1 MASEAWEER
10 KHFFLMGFILSDVII
25 FKFQRIIAFLR
36 QLS

>member
-10 KHFFLMGFILSDVII
+10 KHFFLMGFILSDVI
-25 FKFQRIIAFLR
+25 FTFQRIIAFLR

>member
-10 KHFFLMGFILSDVII
+10 KHFFLMGFILSDVI
-25 FKFQRIIAFLR
+25 FTFQIIIAFLR